1 MFYDDMRWSM
11 MRKRACAGTRNRS
24 ARGEGSSTGP
34 QGGGCAAPRCRPVS
48 YTHLD
53 VYKRQERQLR
63 EGEFAARVSADHF
76 VILLREPDGAST
88 KERLNEFRLTSESVG
103 EQVLVS
109 MDFGAY
115 ILLSLIHI

>member
-1 MFYDDMRWSM
+1 MI
-11 MRKRACAGTRNRS
+11 
-24 ARGEGSSTGP
+24 
-34 QGGGCAAPRCRPVS
+34 
-48 YTHLD
+48 
-53 VYKRQERQLR
+53 ERQLR

-76 VILLREPDGAST
+76 VILLREPDEAST

-115 ILLSLIHI
+115 ILDDDALEQEFTLVTAAARCV